1 MQAWTSGS
9 TFDGNRQV
17 KIADRLK
24 IAFSIICLLPVARL
38 VFLAFTLGLGANP
51 IEKVIHTTGDW
62 ALNFLLVTLMI
73 TPLCRLTG
81 WSWPAGL
88 RKMSGLFSF
97 LYASLHFMTYV
108 VLDQGLSWSAISD
121 DVIKHKRIAV
131 GFASLLLLVPP
142 VVTSTG
148 SMKRLLG
155 YERWK
160 NLQST
165 VYAAAVGGVVHY
177 LWLVKRDTRRPFA
190 YAVVLFI
197 LFGYRALEYLLK
209 QRKKRRVTLSDG
221 MGMPLDNKQ

>member
-9 TFDGNRQV
+9 TFDGNLHV
-17 KIADRLK
+17 KSADRLK
-24 IAFSIICLLPVARL
+24 IIFCIICLMPVLGL
-38 VFLAFTLGLGANP
+38 VLQAFTLGLGANP

-62 ALNFLLVTLMI
+62 ALNFLLLTLAI
-73 TPLCRLTG
+73 TPLCSLAG
-81 WSWPAGL
+81 WSWPAKL
-88 RKMSGLFSF
+88 RKISGLFGF
-97 LYASLHFMTYV
+97 LYAGLHFITYV

-121 DVIKHKRIAV
+121 DVIKHNRIAV
-131 GFASLLLLVPP
+131 GFASLLLLVTPA
-142 VVTSTG
+142 VTSTG

-177 LWLVKRDTRRPFA
+177 LWLVKRDTRRPLA

-197 LFGYRALEYLLK
+197 LLGYRALAYLLK
-209 QRKKRRVTLSDG
+209 RRKKRRVSLSDG
-221 MGMPLDNKQ
+221 NS